1 MVEMEESTIISLMH
15 LLGSLP
21 KTAFMAWMAFADPL
35 HLKLFK
41 SREAGIASNRALLL
55 LNS

>member
-1 MVEMEESTIISLMH
+1 MEASTIISLVH

-21 KTAFMAWMAFADPL
+21 KTAFMAWMAFANPL

-41 SREAGIASNRALLL
+41 SRKAGIAS
-55 LNS
+55 